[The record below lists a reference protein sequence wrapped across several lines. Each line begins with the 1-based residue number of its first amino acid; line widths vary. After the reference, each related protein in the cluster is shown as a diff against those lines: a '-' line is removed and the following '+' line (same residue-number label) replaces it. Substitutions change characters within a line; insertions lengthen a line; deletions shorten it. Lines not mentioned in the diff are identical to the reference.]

1 MKFVLFDLYLHQ
13 LNQTFF
19 AWRRNIYATL
29 GGSEITEPLNCHAH
43 FSTVKVGRTSQV
55 LYPTQK
61 LIFPLT
67 NESVFVAQNL
77 VVVPLYIFHRFTDL
91 ATEISKAYME
101 ILVLAQ

>member
-1 MKFVLFDLYLHQ
+1 MLFNFNLHQ

-19 AWRRNIYATL
+19 VWRRNIYTL
-29 GGSEITEPLNCHAH
+29 GTCEISESLNSHTH

-77 VVVPLYIFHRFTDL
+77 VVVPLYIFHSFTDL
-91 ATEISKAYME
+91 ATEISKADMKVF
-101 ILVLAQ
+101 VLI